1 MKCTCFLHLS
11 VPRKCEKIK
20 ANKTSK
26 ISLEFEAIWTLQ
38 NFCFENV
45 FFLQILCRSSTK
57 RHWFIKV
64 DLKYWSYM
72 SVKLP
77 ETAFKF
83 FINFH
88 NSKLLP
94 ITHGWQSAVH
104 ILLVSIIA
112 PIKSPLPAHIGLR
125 NLWFD
130 IPPNHIFKHTCPK
143 IEFSFWPDEI
153 F

>member
-64 DLKYWSYM
+64 DLKYWSYL

-88 NSKLLP
+88 IQNYCRLHMAGSQQYTFCWSPSLC
-94 ITHGWQSAVH
+94 QSNPLCRH
-104 ILLVSIIA
+104 ILVYATFDSIF
-112 PIKSPLPAHIGLR
+112 LPTTRIQTHMPQ
-125 NLWFD
+125 NWV
-130 IPPNHIFKHTCPK
+130 
-143 IEFSFWPDEI
+143 SFWPVEN